1 MNRRIL
7 WAIWAIV
14 PVAAIAIHLG
24 PGQRLLAADRASDHL
39 SLALAAEQAEDYAAA
54 AEHYAAARAQLP
66 DDQSAQRAR
75 LALREAKATVFAGNL
90 VEGAAKL
97 ESLITELTNP
107 ASGTPD
113 LRAGSSDSGTPT
125 LRGGLSS
132 EDSAKLLT
140 ETRDA
145 LGTAA
150 YFTAW
155 TMRLEGAAADEWK
168 PETEKARQ
176 QFRLLAETALADG
189 DKELAEAATKND
201 EQVIRLERMD
211 LSELAGL
218 PLPKKC
224 KCNGSCCQKKRA
236 QRMSKC
242 QGKKPSDARDQI
254 KKNSAGQAQ
263 NREKGS

>member
-1 MNRRIL
+1 MKHRVL

-14 PVAAIAIHLG
+14 PVAAIALHMG
-24 PGQRLLAADRASDHL
+24 PGQRLLASDRAGDHL
-39 SLALAAEQAEDYAAA
+39 SRALAAEAAEDYATAA
-54 AEHYAAARAQLP
+54 TEYAAAKADLP
-66 DDQSAQRAR
+66 EDRTAERAR
-75 LALREAKATVFAGNL
+75 LSLREAKANVFAGNL
-90 VEGAAKL
+90 IEGAAQL
-97 ESLITELTNP
+97 ESLITEL
-107 ASGTPD
+107 
-113 LRAGSSDSGTPT
+113 GTPT
-125 LRGGLSS
+125 LRGGSLSES
-132 EDSAKLLT
+132 ESATLLD

-168 PETEKARQ
+168 PETELARQ
-176 QFRLLAETALADG
+176 QFRLLAETAIASGDKQLAD
-189 DKELAEAATKND
+189 AATKND

-211 LSELAGL
+211 ISELAGL

>member
-1 MNRRIL
+1 MKNRFL

-14 PVAAIAIHLG
+14 PVAALAIHLG
-24 PGQRLLAADRASDHL
+24 PGQRLLAADRAADHL
-39 SLALAAEQAEDYAAA
+39 ALALAAEQAEDYAAA

-66 DDQSAQRAR
+66 DEQTAQRAR

-90 VEGAAKL
+90 IEGAAKL
-97 ESLITELTNP
+97 ESLITELSAQPNGPPVPGALNP
-107 ASGTPD
+107 
-113 LRAGSSDSGTPT
+113 SDS
-125 LRGGLSS
+125 R
-132 EDSAKLLT
+132 ALLT

-176 QFRLLAETALADG
+176 QFRLLAETALASG
-189 DKELAEAATKND
+189 DKELADAATKND

-211 LSELAGL
+211 LSELVGL

-224 KCNGSCCQKKRA
+224 KCNGNCCQKKRE